1 MRLKPFIIF
10 IIIFTIIYFAGFK
23 IFDHFKNKKDE
34 EKTKNENL
42 LLISIDKLKKYASF
56 FNVNITI
63 NQDVLSKIYEELRV
77 VNAVPISVLCSKYN
91 LSSKD
96 ELIAIIEYLE
106 YVGLMKT
113 LSIHEGQDL
122 ISVLNTKEDGLII
135 KYSIQF
141 SNKYDYNTIVR
152 NVGLGSEKEIEM
164 IIENHLIPGVKL
176 ENSNLYYVGDLDE

>member
-1 MRLKPFIIF
+1 
-10 IIIFTIIYFAGFK
+10 
-23 IFDHFKNKKDE
+23 
-34 EKTKNENL
+34 
-42 LLISIDKLKKYASF
+42 
-56 FNVNITI
+56 
-63 NQDVLSKIYEELRV
+63 
-77 VNAVPISVLCSKYN
+77 
-91 LSSKD
+91 
-96 ELIAIIEYLE
+96 
-106 YVGLMKT
+106 MKT